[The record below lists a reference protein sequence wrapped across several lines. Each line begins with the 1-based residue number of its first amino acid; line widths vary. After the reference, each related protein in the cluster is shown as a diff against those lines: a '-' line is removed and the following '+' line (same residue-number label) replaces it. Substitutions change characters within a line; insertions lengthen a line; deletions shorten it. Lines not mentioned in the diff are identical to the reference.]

1 MTAPQG
7 RAESR
12 VPDSWGSCSHLPAQN
27 PSGQHSP
34 ELYSCISAAV
44 THRLIASTPPLISP
58 LVALRLQLGSLQH
71 TARCLAPHTCPPS
84 PEQCLNLALQ
94 PQFSGRFLRAAP
106 QAFIVTQKH
115 SWFPVKAQRLKQHL
129 PLFDG
134 ICKIPNPVLQSGL
147 NASVTQR
154 AASAAERSDPLVRH
168 RKGACCCCC
177 CRCHQLRRAPT
188 QKQVWAD
195 NGQLHG
201 APTTQINTEIC
212 VLACQCIPPLVML
225 RGSDSSWF

>member
-1 MTAPQG
+1 MGQLGYSYSFRSPNHNHAQPLHCHQARVTAPQG

-106 QAFIVTQKH
+106 QDFILTQKH
-115 SWFPVKAQRLKQHL
+115 SWFPVKAQRLKNSTC
-129 PLFDG
+129 P
-134 ICKIPNPVLQSGL
+134 CS
-147 NASVTQR
+147 TE
-154 AASAAERSDPLVRH
+154 SAKS
-168 RKGACCCCC
+168 
-177 CRCHQLRRAPT
+177 
-188 QKQVWAD
+188 
-195 NGQLHG
+195 
-201 APTTQINTEIC
+201 QIQFCNR
-212 VLACQCIPPLVML
+212 V
-225 RGSDSSWF
+225 